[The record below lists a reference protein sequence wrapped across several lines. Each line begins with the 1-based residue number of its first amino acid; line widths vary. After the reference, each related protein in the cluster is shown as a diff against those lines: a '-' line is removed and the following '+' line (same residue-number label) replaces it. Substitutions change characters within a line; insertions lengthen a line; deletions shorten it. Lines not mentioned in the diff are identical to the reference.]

1 MAVCLREGLA
11 AVATKPELI
20 RFDPAPQNAA
30 FDSDEFQ
37 RWLANIVDQYNDSMQ
52 RIEDALP

>member
-1 MAVCLREGLA
+1 M
-11 AVATKPELI
+11 ATKPELI

-37 RWLANIVDQYNDSMQ
+37 RWLSNIVDQYNESMQ
-52 RIEDALP
+52 AIEDALP